1 MYSVKIRSHIMIAHS
16 LPHPGFGPAQ
26 QMHGAT
32 YVVDASFSAPR
43 LNEMNIVI
51 DIDKATRMLDEAL
64 APLRYKNLDEL
75 PEFKGKLTTTE
86 FLAAHIHNAVSKGC
100 PGIFSGM
107 LKITLGESHVAWAA
121 YENEVQ

>member
-1 MYSVKIRSHIMIAHS
+1 MYSVRIRSHIMIAHS

-32 YVVDASFSAPR
+32 YVVDATFSSTR

-75 PEFKGKLTTTE
+75 PEFKNQLTTTE
-86 FLAAHIHNAVSKGC
+86 YLAAHIHGAVGSRCG
-100 PGIFSGM
+100 GIFAGM
-107 LKITLGESHVAWAA
+107 LKITLGESHVAWAS
-121 YENEVQ
+121 YENTVP